1 MSMIYQAKHRRTQ
14 GLETLL
20 RTVSSPLNRKQSVAV
35 GAFTGLFI
43 GFMVWLCLVH

>member
-1 MSMIYQAKHRRTQ
+1 MSMIYRAKHRRTQ

-20 RTVSSPLNRKQSVAV
+20 RVVYAPLNRRQSVAV

-43 GFMVWLCLVH
+43 GVMVCICLVH